1 MPKRLACGVD
11 SADGPFDHR
20 LRAFRSQGSMTSRP
34 EFDKETRPF
43 RPTNAIHGSGPPAR
57 TSQGRSLRYRQA
69 KIIALLFGGY
79 AACYFCRADLSVAT
93 PLLVEELGKHGISH
107 SEAIV
112 RIGAITSFGVLAYAL
127 GKLFLG
133 GLGDFWGGRV
143 NFLIGLGGA
152 TVFTLLFAS
161 GGALPLFTFAWL
173 GNRLTQSIAWAGLIK
188 VSSKWFD
195 FSSYGTIIGILS
207 LSYLIGDALARQCM
221 GVMIQH
227 GFGWRALFYFAAAVA
242 GLMLVANV
250 FLLRESR
257 IQEGYDEAK
266 PNPLNL
272 FAANESRPVNVAALL
287 RPLLH
292 SRAFVLVCVL
302 SLGCTIIRETFNTW
316 TPVYLRDYLGYSM
329 SNSAGM
335 SAIFPAV
342 GAVSVLASGWLSDR
356 LGVNGRSLILFV
368 GLAAT
373 AAALLALMSMQ
384 SSSAGPLLPLVA
396 IGAIAFFLLGPYS
409 YLGGAFAL
417 DFGGKQA
424 GAVSSGIID
433 GVGYLGGVLAG
444 DSVARLSVAFG
455 WQGVFLAL
463 AAISALAALGAG
475 FLYAL
480 NARTAA
486 TAHHLP

>member
-1 MPKRLACGVD
+1 MSAKPLA
-11 SADGPFDHR
+11 
-20 LRAFRSQGSMTSRP
+20 SQNSR
-34 EFDKETRPF
+34 
-43 RPTNAIHGSGPPAR
+43 
-57 TSQGRSLRYRQA
+57 GRSLRRRQA
-69 KIIALLFGGY
+69 RIIVLLFGGY

-93 PLLVEELGKHGISH
+93 PLLIEELGQRGISH
-107 SEAIV
+107 AAAMV
-112 RIGAITSFGVLAYAL
+112 RVGEITSFGVLAYAL

-133 GLGDFWGGRV
+133 GLGDFWGGRA

-161 GGALPLFTFAWL
+161 GAALPLFTLAWV

-207 LSYLIGDALARQCM
+207 LSYLVGDAVARQCM
-221 GVMIQH
+221 GWLIQE

-242 GLMLVANV
+242 GLLLVANV

-257 IQEGYDEAK
+257 TQEGYEEAK
-266 PNPLNL
+266 TNPLNL
-272 FAANESRPVNVAALL
+272 FADAQSRPVSVAALL
-287 RPLLH
+287 RPLLT
-292 SRAFVLVCVL
+292 SRAFVLVCLL

-316 TPVYLRDYLGYSM
+316 TPVYLRDYVGYSM

-335 SAIFPAV
+335 SAIFPGV
-342 GAVSVLASGWLSDR
+342 GAISVLASGWLSDR
-356 LGVNGRSLILFV
+356 LGVNGRSLLLFL

-373 AAALLALMSMQ
+373 AAALLALMSIRP
-384 SSSAGPLLPLVA
+384 SSSGSLLPLVA
-396 IGAIAFFLLGPYS
+396 IGAIAFCLLGPYS

-424 GAVSSGIID
+424 SAVSSGIID

-444 DSVARLSVAFG
+444 DSVARVSVAIG
-455 WQGVFLAL
+455 WQGVFVTL

-480 NARTAA
+480 NARAA
-486 TAHHLP
+486 AKGTHLP